1 MHERTSF
8 FEISDA
14 HKCLLSSCT
23 QVDVSL
29 NNLRVEGM
37 APFESVLC
45 SSNCV
50 LCELNVSANAIISS
64 GGQPII
70 ERIVSKTSFTWVQD
84 EPGGKACLI
93 LRKL

>member
-1 MHERTSF
+1 
-8 FEISDA
+8 
-14 HKCLLSSCT
+14 
-23 QVDVSL
+23 
-29 NNLRVEGM
+29 M

-50 LCELNVSANAIISS
+50 LRELNLSANSIIGS

-84 EPGGKACLI
+84 EPGEFEHVSFYERCDAAECVLEGLM
-93 LRKL
+93 